1 MFDLLRSVRVNL
13 IYLLHCCQLRGFWSC
28 MRYVNGLILLF
39 FSGHFELRF
48 ANIIVKKNLLS
59 QEIEEKYGWIKLA

>member
-1 MFDLLRSVRVNL
+1 
-13 IYLLHCCQLRGFWSC
+13 
-28 MRYVNGLILLF
+28 MRYVKGLILLF

-59 QEIEEKYGWIKLA
+59 QGIEEKYS